1 MNEAF
6 IVALAGLFIQAGIL
20 VATVK
25 FLGRRQDEQ
34 HEDTVKDLNGL
45 GRKQRSM
52 MAEQIIQAAITAGLP
67 DNQVADFAV
76 MVRKLINGI

>member
-20 VATVK
+20 LATVK

-34 HEDTVKDLNGL
+34 HESTEKDLNGL

-67 DNQVADFAV
+67 DAETGNFAV
-76 MVRKLINGI
+76 LVRKLINGI

>member
-1 MNEAF
+1 VNEAF
-6 IVALAGLFIQAGIL
+6 TVALGGLLIQAGIL

-34 HEDTVKDLNGL
+34 HADTQKDLNGL

-67 DNQVADFAV
+67 DGETGNFAV
-76 MVRKLINGI
+76 LVRKLINGI

>member
-20 VATVK
+20 LATVK

-34 HEDTVKDLNGL
+34 HEDTEKDLNGL

-52 MAEQIIQAAITAGLP
+52 MAEQIIQGAITAGLP
-67 DNQVADFAV
+67 DAERGEFAV
-76 MVRKLINGI
+76 LVRKLINGI

>member
-1 MNEAF
+1 MSEAF
-6 IVALAGLFIQAGIL
+6 IVALGGLLIQAGIL

-34 HEDTVKDLNGL
+34 HADTQKDLNGL

-67 DNQVADFAV
+67 DGETENFAV
-76 MVRKLINGI
+76 LVRKLINGI